1 MFVSC
6 ASMEVVLFSAIVGEL
21 RFKLL
26 LTRFVAFQKIE
37 IGDFSLICGRGCPKV
52 YHPACVKRTEAF
64 FRSRSKWNCGKLV

>member
-37 IGDFSLICGRGCPKV
+37 IGDFSFNMWQRM
-52 YHPACVKRTEAF
+52 
-64 FRSRSKWNCGKLV
+64 SKGLSPSLC